1 MKTNPLLCFVI
12 PDGWFIEII
21 VIIFGGASVGFAVWN
36 QAESGSEKPAF
47 FYVET
52 FFKAYCLCVIW
63 CSAAS
68 KAWGGDKHH
77 DYRPLQWVAWF
88 GSGSYKRTLQESH
101 VKVKTTHSFPMC
113 HCCCHI
119 ALCLLFR
126 QIKSSLRALSCPFF
140 SSLSSPSPS
149 WRRKY
154 IISGDKHRKQDV
166 LSCCE
171 SYFSYPLLPSQVQ
184 AASTSPPEQLRQLLN
199 TTRKAASR
207 KPTLHFPPFQSQKTT
222 SSIFFLK
229 QIHRV
234 GLPLSYCWC
243 PYL

>member
-1 MKTNPLLCFVI
+1 MIWFWFIQKDSAGISCKSQNHTFFPYVPLLLSHSTS
-12 PDGWFIEII
+12 FI
-21 VIIFGGASVGFAVWN
+21 VLTDQIFSKGTKLS
-36 QAESGSEKPAF
+36 F
-47 FYVET
+47 F
-52 FFKAYCLCVIW
+52 F
-63 CSAAS
+63 
-68 KAWGGDKHH
+68 
-77 DYRPLQWVAWF
+77 
-88 GSGSYKRTLQESH
+88 
-101 VKVKTTHSFPMC
+101 
-113 HCCCHI
+113 
-119 ALCLLFR
+119 
-126 QIKSSLRALSCPFF
+126 
-140 SSLSSPSPS
+140 SLSSPSPS

-207 KPTLHFPPFQSQKTT
+207 KPTLHFPPSSLRKTT

-229 QIHRV
+229 QIHIV
-234 GLPLSYCWC
+234 GLPLTHCWC